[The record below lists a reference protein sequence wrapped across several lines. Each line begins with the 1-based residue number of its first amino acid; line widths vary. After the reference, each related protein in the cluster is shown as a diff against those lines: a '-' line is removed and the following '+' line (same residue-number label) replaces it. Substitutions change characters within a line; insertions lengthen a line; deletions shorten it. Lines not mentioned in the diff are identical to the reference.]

1 VKSNFPSRFLDWLM
15 HNFIGVNLSITD
27 LIAEEIVKAPRQNR
41 F

>member
-1 VKSNFPSRFLDWLM
+1 M

-27 LIAEEIVKAPRQNR
+27 LIAEALVKVPRQDR